1 MVLDLCLINDR
12 AEASNRE
19 CQGTLGKEVDLA
31 EIITSTN
38 LIVNGRT
45 ENGLYP
51 GGTQRE
57 KSVH

>member
-1 MVLDLCLINDR
+1 M
-12 AEASNRE
+12 
-19 CQGTLGKEVDLA
+19 LGKEVDLA

-51 GGTQRE
+51 RRNSGMRKVFTEG
-57 KSVH
+57 KVLSSFF

>member
-1 MVLDLCLINDR
+1 MDLELCLINER
-12 AEASNRE
+12 AEASNRG
-19 CQGTLGKEVDLA
+19 CQEMLGKEVDLA

-51 GGTQRE
+51 GGTQG
-57 KSVH
+57 